1 MQAPAHILKAPGQYV
16 LAAASSARMPI
27 SDVQA
32 DAAAEAKKV
41 AEAKA
46 AGESKAAAATK
57 AAAEAS
63 AKAEM
68 AAQVHWESFLPN
80 S

>member
-16 LAAASSARMPI
+16 FAVAGSARMPI

-32 DAAAEAKKV
+32 DAAAEAK
-41 AEAKA
+41 
-46 AGESKAAAATK
+46 AAAAAK

-68 AAQVHWESFLPN
+68 AAQVHWESFLP
-80 S
+80 SP